1 MRFLLDTNV
10 LIFFVLGDEENLS
23 RDVYNIL
30 FDYGNL
36 LYTSSLCLMEMVYLF
51 KNNKIKTKFK
61 NVEEMLQTITVK
73 LQIEIIHTKPEH
85 LSTYSQLT
93 IAPDHNDQIDHFIIA
108 QSITEK
114 MSLVSSDRKFKE
126 YPQLNFVYNR
136 R

>member
-61 NVEEMLQTITVK
+61 NVEEMLHTITVK

>member
-85 LSTYSQLT
+85 LSAYSQLT